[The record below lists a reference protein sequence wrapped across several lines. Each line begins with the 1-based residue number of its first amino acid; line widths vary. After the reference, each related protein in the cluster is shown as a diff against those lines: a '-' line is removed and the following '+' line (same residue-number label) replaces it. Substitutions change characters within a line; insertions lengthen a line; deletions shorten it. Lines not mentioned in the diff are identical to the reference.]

1 MTDNKEEEDFGD
13 NCLIED
19 EPEDGDD
26 VMFVLISQGLE
37 VDMSDI
43 TKQCEGMEPKV
54 KARDAKNQVSSIFY
68 KIIETKI

>member
-26 VMFVLISQGLE
+26 VMIVLISQGLE

-54 KARDAKNQVSSIFY
+54 KARDAKNQVSFIFY

>member
-26 VMFVLISQGLE
+26 VITILISQGLD

-54 KARDAKNQVSSIFY
+54 KARDAKNQVSFI
-68 KIIETKI
+68 INDVIETKI

>member
-26 VMFVLISQGLE
+26 VMFVLIS
-37 VDMSDI
+37 
-43 TKQCEGMEPKV
+43 
-54 KARDAKNQVSSIFY
+54 
-68 KIIETKI
+68 

>member
-26 VMFVLISQGLE
+26 VNKTYNVIGTRSRHGRYYKAMRGNGTESKGE
-37 VDMSDI
+37 R
-43 TKQCEGMEPKV
+43 CEE
-54 KARDAKNQVSSIFY
+54 SSKFY
-68 KIIETKI
+68 N